1 MKLSLFF
8 GFIFALSLFKLIPAA
23 AIRRNRNRV
32 RSGIVPLLSGGGIKY
47 AGKQYTGS
55 IPDKYLTVSGL
66 GRK

>member
-23 AIRRNRNRV
+23 AIRQNRNQV
-32 RSGIVPLLSGGGIKY
+32 SSGIVPLLSSGGIPY
-47 AGKQYTGS
+47 AGKQHAGRP
-55 IPDKYLTVSGL
+55 ISGL